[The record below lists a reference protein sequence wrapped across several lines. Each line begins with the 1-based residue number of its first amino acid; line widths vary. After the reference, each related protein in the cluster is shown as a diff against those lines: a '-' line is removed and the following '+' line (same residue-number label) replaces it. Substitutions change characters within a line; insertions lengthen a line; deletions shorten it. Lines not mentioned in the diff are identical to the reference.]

1 MDLVVGA
8 TGMVGKQIALGLHHQ
23 AGRKVRAMVRGGAA
37 RAEAKDLVVGGLE
50 VVDGDLTRPET
61 LVAPCTGVQTVIS
74 GATSMPQGRDDGLRR
89 VDLEGGLALIET
101 AERVGVPRFIYVSF
115 SWNLREPSPLE
126 TAKRSCENRL
136 LASRMTAVV
145 LRPSYFMEAWL
156 SPALGFDPRQGKAR
170 IYGSG
175 EGKISY
181 ISIRNVVDFAVAT
194 TLKVERGPVAL
205 EMGGPEALSQLEVV
219 AIFEETLGKKLA
231 LEHVPIEALRAQ
243 HASPDPVQKTF
254 AALAIGY
261 ARGDAIP
268 EAHAN
273 AERFGVRLHSV
284 AEYAR
289 TFR

>member
-8 TGMVGKQIALGLHHQ
+8 TGMLGKQIALGLAK

-37 RAEAKDLVVGGLE
+37 RPEAKDLADAGME

-61 LVAPCTGVQTVIS
+61 LAAVCAGMETVIS
-74 GATSMPQGRDDGLRR
+74 GATSMPHGRDDGLRR
-89 VDLEGGLALIET
+89 VDLEGGLALIEA
-101 AERVGVPRFIYVSF
+101 AERAGVPHFVYVSY
-115 SWNLREPSPLE
+115 SWNLREPSALE

-136 LASRMTAVV
+136 LPGRMTAVV
-145 LRPSYFMEAWL
+145 LRPSFFMEAWL

-181 ISIRNVVDFAVAT
+181 ISMRNVVDFAVAT

-219 AIFEETLGKKLA
+219 QIFEQTLGKSFT
-231 LEHVPIEALRAQ
+231 LEHVPVEALRTQ
-243 HASPDPVQKTF
+243 HASADPLQKTF
-254 AALAIGY
+254 AALMIGY
-261 ARGDAIP
+261 ARGDVIP

-273 AERFGVRLHSV
+273 AERFGVKLHSV
-284 AEYAR
+284 ADYAR

>member
-8 TGMVGKQIALGLHHQ
+8 TGTVGKQIALGLHQ
-23 AGRKVRAMVRGGAA
+23 AGRKVRAMVRGGAS
-37 RAEAKDLVVGGLE
+37 RAEAKDLVDAGLE

-61 LVAPCTGVQTVIS
+61 LMAPCAGVETVIS
-74 GATSMPQGRDDGLRR
+74 GATSMPHGRDDGLRR

-101 AERVGVPRFIYVSF
+101 AERVGVPRFVYVSF

-145 LRPSYFMEAWL
+145 LRPSYFMEVWL
-156 SPALGFDPRQGKAR
+156 SPASGFDPRQGKAR

-181 ISIRNVVDFAVAT
+181 ISMRNVVDFAVAT

-205 EMGGPEALSQLEVV
+205 EMGGPEEISQLEVV
-219 AIFEETLGKKLA
+219 GIFEETLGKKLT
-231 LEHVPIEALRAQ
+231 LERVPIEALRAQ
-243 HASPDPVQKTF
+243 HASEDPLQKTF

-268 EAHAN
+268 EAHTN
-273 AERFGVRLHSV
+273 AERFGVKLHSV
-284 AEYAR
+284 TDYAR
-289 TFR
+289 TFA

>member
-8 TGMVGKQIALGLHHQ
+8 TGMVGKQIALGLHK
-23 AGRKVRAMVRGGAA
+23 AGRKVRAMVRGGAT
-37 RAEAKDLVVGGLE
+37 RAEAKDLVDAGLE

-61 LVAPCTGVQTVIS
+61 LVAPCAGVETVIS

-89 VDLEGGLALIET
+89 VDLEGGLALIEA
-101 AERVGVPRFIYVSF
+101 AERAGVPRFIYVSF

-145 LRPSYFMEAWL
+145 LRPSYFMEVWL
-156 SPALGFDPRQGKAR
+156 SPALGFDPPQGKAR

-181 ISIRNVVDFAVAT
+181 ISMRNVVDFAVAT

-205 EMGGPEALSQLEVV
+205 EMGGPDELSQLEVV
-219 AIFEETLGKKLA
+219 GIFEETLGKKFI
-231 LEHVPIEALRAQ
+231 LEHVPLEALRAQ
-243 HASPDPVQKTF
+243 HASQDPVQKAY
-254 AALAIGY
+254 AALTIGY

-273 AERFGVRLHSV
+273 AERFGVKLHSV

-289 TFR
+289 TFL